1 MKQYTQQYTKQH
13 TQQYVKHPAQHRPA
27 RPEGLALRK
36 GTTAMPELTSRRG
49 LLFGTAAVS
58 AGVLLAGC
66 TSNESDDEP
75 ASNDQPAADD
85 KKGKQVTI
93 GFAGPQ
99 ADHGWLNAINDN
111 AKSRAKKYEDV
122 TLEITEGSNDTAA
135 QIGQIETLIN
145 KKVDVLVILPADGKA
160 LTQVGLKAMRA
171 GIPVVNLDRIFNSP
185 QAYRCY
191 IGGDNFGMGLNAGHY
206 IGEQLKD
213 KKNAKVIELAGLDNL
228 ELTKQRTA
236 GFDAALKNYPNIK
249 KVARQA
255 AEFTVESGQAKM
267 SQLLQAQSS
276 FDALW
281 NHDDD
286 QGVGAL
292 RAIEQA
298 GRDDFIMVGGA
309 GALSAMQAIESDN
322 SVLKATVLY
331 PPTMAASAI
340 DLARALGQGK
350 GVSGLAEFEIPSS
363 LTLYSAV
370 VDKEN
375 VKTYLPTGFK

>member
-1 MKQYTQQYTKQH
+1 MSPI
-13 TQQYVKHPAQHRPA
+13 PA
-27 RPEGLALRK
+27 
-36 GTTAMPELTSRRG
+36 TSRRG

-58 AGVLLAGC
+58 AGALLTAC
-66 TSNESDDEP
+66 TSNEP
-75 ASNDQPAADD
+75 KNQQQATNNAPVADD
-85 KKGKQVTI
+85 KPGKAVTI
-93 GFAGPQ
+93 GYAGPQ
-99 ADHGWLNAINDN
+99 ADHGWLNAINQN
-111 AKSRAKKYEDV
+111 AKSRAEKYADV

-135 QIGQIETLIN
+135 QIGQVQTLIN

-160 LTQVGLKAMRA
+160 LTQVGLQAMKA
-171 GIPVVNLDRIFNSP
+171 GIPVINLDRVFASQ
-185 QAYRCY
+185 QAYRCW
-191 IGGDNFGMGLNAGHY
+191 IGGDNYGMGLNAGHY

-213 KKNAKVIELAGLDNL
+213 KPDAKVVELAGLDNL
-228 ELTKQRTA
+228 ELTQQRTR
-236 GFDAALKNYPNIK
+236 GFDDALKNYPNIR

-255 AEFTVESGQAKM
+255 ADFTVESGQAKTA
-267 SQLLQAQSS
+267 QLLQAQSR

-298 GRDDFIMVGGA
+298 GRDDFLMVGGA
-309 GALSAMQAIESDN
+309 GAKSAMEAIKSGS

-350 GVSGLAEFEIPSS
+350 GVGGMAEFEIPSS

-370 VDKEN
+370 VTEDN
-375 VKTYLPTGFK
+375 VDQYLPTGFV

>member
-1 MKQYTQQYTKQH
+1 
-13 TQQYVKHPAQHRPA
+13 
-27 RPEGLALRK
+27 
-36 GTTAMPELTSRRG
+36 MPENSSRRR

-58 AGVLLAGC
+58 AGALLAGC
-66 TSNESDDEP
+66 TSNEAKSDP
-75 ASNDQPAADD
+75 AAGEQPAADD
-85 KKGKQVTI
+85 KPGKAVTI

-99 ADHGWLNAINDN
+99 ADHGWLNAINQN
-111 AKSRAKKYEDV
+111 AKSRAERYEEV
-122 TLEITEGSNDTAA
+122 TLEITEGSNDTAQ

-145 KKVDVLVILPADGKA
+145 KKVDVLVVLPADGKA

-185 QAYRCY
+185 QAYRCW
-191 IGGDNFGMGLNAGHY
+191 IGGDNYGMGLNAGHY

-213 KKNAKVIELAGLDNL
+213 KGDARVIELAGLDNL
-228 ELTKQRTA
+228 ELTKQRTQ
-236 GFDAALKNYPNIK
+236 GFDDALKNYPNIK

-267 SQLLQAQSS
+267 AQLLQAQSN

-298 GRDDFIMVGGA
+298 GRDDFLMVGGA
-309 GALSAMQAIESDN
+309 GALSAFQAIKKDDG
-322 SVLKATVLY
+322 VLKATVLY

-350 GVSGLAEFEIPSS
+350 GVGGLAEFEIPSS

-370 VDKEN
+370 VDKDN
-375 VKTYLPTGFK
+375 VDQYMSTGFK

>member
-1 MKQYTQQYTKQH
+1 
-13 TQQYVKHPAQHRPA
+13 
-27 RPEGLALRK
+27 
-36 GTTAMPELTSRRG
+36 MPETTSRRG
-49 LLFGTAAVS
+49 LLFGAAAAVTT
-58 AGVLLAGC
+58 GGLLTAC
-66 TSNESDDEP
+66 TSNEPKETKP
-75 ASNDQPAADD
+75 AANDKPAADD
-85 KKGKQVTI
+85 KPGKHVTI

-111 AKSRAKKYEDV
+111 ATERAKKYSDV
-122 TLEITEGSNDTAA
+122 TLEATEGSNDTAA
-135 QIGQIETLIN
+135 QIGQVETLIN

-171 GIPVVNLDRIFNSP
+171 GIPVVNLDRIFNTP
-185 QAYRCY
+185 QAYRCW
-191 IGGDNFGMGLNAGHY
+191 IGGDNYGMGLSAGNY

-213 KKNAKVIELAGLDNL
+213 KKNAKVVELAGLDNL
-228 ELTKQRTA
+228 ELTKQRSQ
-236 GFDAALKNYPNIK
+236 GFDDALKNYPNIK

-267 SQLLQAQSS
+267 SQLLQAQKN

-292 RAIEQA
+292 RAIKQA
-298 GRDDFIMVGGA
+298 GRDDFLMVGGA
-309 GALSAMQAIESDN
+309 GALSAMQAIEAGN

-350 GVSGLAEFEIPSS
+350 GISGMAEFEIPAHV
-363 LTLYSAV
+363 TLFSAV
-370 VDKEN
+370 VDKDN
-375 VKTYLPTGFK
+375 VAQYMPTGFK

>member
-1 MKQYTQQYTKQH
+1 
-13 TQQYVKHPAQHRPA
+13 
-27 RPEGLALRK
+27 
-36 GTTAMPELTSRRG
+36 MPEFTSRRG

-58 AGVLLAGC
+58 AGALLVGC
-66 TSNESDDEP
+66 TSNETKDAP
-75 ASNDQPAADD
+75 AADDQPAADD
-85 KKGKQVTI
+85 KPGKAVTI

-99 ADHGWLNAINDN
+99 ADHGWLNAINQN
-111 AKSRAKKYEDV
+111 AKSRAERYEDV
-122 TLEITEGSNDTAA
+122 TLEITEGSNDTAQ

-145 KKVDVLVILPADGKA
+145 KKVDVLVVLPADGKA

-185 QAYRCY
+185 QAYRCW
-191 IGGDNFGMGLNAGHY
+191 IGGDNYGMGLNAGHY
-206 IGEQLKD
+206 IGEKLKD
-213 KKNAKVIELAGLDNL
+213 KGEARVIELAGLDNL
-228 ELTKQRTA
+228 ELTKQRTK
-236 GFDAALKNYPNIK
+236 GFDDALKNYPNIK

-267 SQLLQAQSS
+267 AQLLQAQSD

-298 GRDDFIMVGGA
+298 GRDDFLMVGGA
-309 GALSAMQAIESDN
+309 GALSAFQAIKKDDG
-322 SVLKATVLY
+322 VLKATVLY

-350 GVSGLAEFEIPSS
+350 GVSGLAEFEIPST

-370 VDKEN
+370 VDKDN
-375 VKTYLPTGFK
+375 VDQYMATGFK

>member
-1 MKQYTQQYTKQH
+1 MSH
-13 TQQYVKHPAQHRPA
+13 T
-27 RPEGLALRK
+27 
-36 GTTAMPELTSRRG
+36 TSRRG

-58 AGVLLAGC
+58 AGALLTAC
-66 TSNESDDEP
+66 TSNDTKDDKTAANNQP
-75 ASNDQPAADD
+75 AAADD
-85 KKGKQVTI
+85 KPGKHVTI

-111 AKSRAKKYEDV
+111 AKNRAKKYSDV
-122 TLEITEGSNDTAA
+122 SLEVTEGSNDTAQ

-145 KKVDVLVILPADGKA
+145 KKVDVLVVLPADGKA

-171 GIPVVNLDRIFNSP
+171 GIPVINLDRIFNSA

-191 IGGDNFGMGLNAGHY
+191 IGGDNYGMGLNAGRY
-206 IGEQLKD
+206 IGEKLKD
-213 KKNAKVIELAGLDNL
+213 KPNARVVELAGLDNL
-228 ELTKQRTA
+228 ELTKQRTQ
-236 GFDAALKNYPNIK
+236 GFDDALKNYPNIQ

-267 SQLLQAQSS
+267 AQLLQAQSK

-292 RAIEQA
+292 RAIQQA
-298 GRDDFIMVGGA
+298 GRDDFLMVGGA
-309 GALSAMQAIESDN
+309 GALSAFQAIKQDDG
-322 SVLKATVLY
+322 VLKATVLY

-350 GVSGLAEFEIPSS
+350 GVGGLAEFEIPASI
-363 LTLYSAV
+363 TLYSAV
-370 VDKEN
+370 VDKTN
-375 VKTYLPTGFK
+375 VDQYMSTGFR

>member
-1 MKQYTQQYTKQH
+1 M
-13 TQQYVKHPAQHRPA
+13 
-27 RPEGLALRK
+27 
-36 GTTAMPELTSRRG
+36 TSRRNM
-49 LLFGTAAVS
+49 LFGTAA
-58 AGVLLAGC
+58 AGAALFAAGC
-66 TSNESDDEP
+66 TSNESNEDAGNGAEQ
-75 ASNDQPAADD
+75 AGIADD
-85 KKGKQVTI
+85 KPGKKVTI

-99 ADHGWLNAINDN
+99 ADHGWLNAINQQARN
-111 AKSRAKKYEDV
+111 RAKKYEDV
-122 TLEITEGSNDTAA
+122 TLESTEGSNDNAQ

-171 GIPVVNLDRIFNSP
+171 GIPVVNLDRVFASQ
-185 QAYRCY
+185 QAYRCW
-191 IGGDNFGMGLNAGHY
+191 IGGDNYGMGLNAGHY

-213 KKNAKVIELAGLDNL
+213 KKNARVVELAGIDNL
-228 ELTKQRTA
+228 ELTRQRTD

-255 AEFTVESGQAKM
+255 AEFTVESGQETMA
-267 SQLLQAQSS
+267 QLLRAEPK

-286 QGVGAL
+286 QGVGAE
-292 RAIEQA
+292 RAIKQA
-298 GRDDFIMVGGA
+298 GRDEFLMVGGA
-309 GALSAMQAIESDN
+309 GSKRAMTAIKADN
-322 SVLKATVLY
+322 TVMKATVLY

-350 GVSGLAEFEIPSS
+350 GVGGLAEFEIPAS

-370 VDKEN
+370 VTKDN
-375 VKTYLPTGFK
+375 VEEYLPIGFT

>member
-1 MKQYTQQYTKQH
+1 MSERTSF
-13 TQQYVKHPAQHRPA
+13 
-27 RPEGLALRK
+27 
-36 GTTAMPELTSRRG
+36 TSRRG
-49 LLFGTAAVS
+49 MLFGAAAVS
-58 AGVLLAGC
+58 AGAFLTGC
-66 TSNESDDEP
+66 TSNDDKDAKP
-75 ASNDQPAADD
+75 AGNGQSAADNTP
-85 KKGKQVTI
+85 GKHVTI

-111 AKSRAKKYEDV
+111 AKSRAGKYPDI

-171 GIPVVNLDRIFNSP
+171 GIPVVNLDRIFNTP
-185 QAYRCY
+185 QAYRCW
-191 IGGDNFGMGLNAGHY
+191 IGGDNYGMGLNAGRY
-206 IGEQLKD
+206 IGEKLKGKSD
-213 KKNAKVIELAGLDNL
+213 ARVVELAGLDNL
-228 ELTKQRTA
+228 ELTKQRTQ
-236 GFDAALKNYPNIK
+236 GFDDALKNYPNIT

-255 AEFTVESGQAKM
+255 ADFTVESGQAKM
-267 SQLLQAQSS
+267 AQLLQAQSK

-298 GRDDFIMVGGA
+298 GRSDFMMVGGA
-309 GALSAMQAIESDN
+309 GALAAFQAIKQDKG
-322 SVLKATVLY
+322 VLKATVLY

-350 GVSGLAEFEIPSS
+350 GVGGLAEYEIPAS

-370 VDKEN
+370 VDKDN
-375 VKTYLPTGFK
+375 VDQYMPTGFK

>member
-1 MKQYTQQYTKQH
+1 MSH
-13 TQQYVKHPAQHRPA
+13 LP
-27 RPEGLALRK
+27 
-36 GTTAMPELTSRRG
+36 SRRG
-49 LLFGTAAVS
+49 LLFGSAAVS
-58 AGVLLAGC
+58 AGVVLAGC
-66 TSNESDDEP
+66 TSNESKDDK
-75 ASNDQPAADD
+75 AGADDQPVADD
-85 KKGKQVTI
+85 KPGKRVTI

-111 AKSRAKKYEDV
+111 AKRRAKKYADV

-145 KKVDVLVILPADGKA
+145 KKVDVLVVLPADGKA

-171 GIPVVNLDRIFNSP
+171 GIPVVNLDRVFNSP
-185 QAYRCY
+185 QAYRCW
-191 IGGDNFGMGLNAGHY
+191 IGGDNYGMGLNAGHY
-206 IGEQLKD
+206 IGEKLKG
-213 KKNAKVIELAGLDNL
+213 KANARVVELAGLDNL
-228 ELTKQRTA
+228 ELTRQRTK
-236 GFDAALKNYPNIK
+236 GFDDALENYPNIK

-255 AEFTVESGQAKM
+255 ADFTVESGQAKM
-267 SQLLQAQSS
+267 AQLLQAQSK

-298 GRDDFIMVGGA
+298 GRDDFLMVGGA
-309 GALSAMQAIESDN
+309 GALAAFQAIERDD

-340 DLARALGQGK
+340 DLARALGQNK
-350 GVSGLAEFEIPSS
+350 GVGGLAEFEIPAS

-370 VDKEN
+370 VDKDN
-375 VKTYLPTGFK
+375 VGRYMSTGFR

>member
-1 MKQYTQQYTKQH
+1 
-13 TQQYVKHPAQHRPA
+13 
-27 RPEGLALRK
+27 
-36 GTTAMPELTSRRG
+36 MPEITSRRG
-49 LLFGTAAVS
+49 LLFGAAAVS
-58 AGVLLAGC
+58 TGALLTGC
-66 TSNESDDEP
+66 TSNDPKDEGGDKTQDSAP
-75 ASNDQPAADD
+75 VADD
-85 KKGKQVTI
+85 KPGKPVTI

-99 ADHGWLNAINDN
+99 ADHGWLNAINVN
-111 AKSRAKKYEDV
+111 ARERAKKYSEV

-135 QIGQIETLIN
+135 QIGQIDTLIN

-160 LTQVGLKAMRA
+160 MTQAGLKAMRA
-171 GIPVVNLDRIFNSP
+171 GIPVVNLDRIFASP
-185 QAYRCY
+185 QAYRCW
-191 IGGDNFGMGLNAGHY
+191 IGGDNYGMGLNAGHF

-213 KKNAKVIELAGLDNL
+213 KKNARVVELAGLDNL
-228 ELTKQRTA
+228 ELTQQRTE

-255 AEFTVESGQAKM
+255 ADFTVESGQAKM
-267 SQLLQAQSS
+267 SQLLQAQKN

-292 RAIEQA
+292 RAIKQA
-298 GRDDFIMVGGA
+298 GRDDFLMVGGA
-309 GALSAMQAIESDN
+309 GARSAFDAIKADSG
-322 SVLKATVLY
+322 VLKATVLY

-350 GVSGLAEFEIPSS
+350 GISGMAEFEIPSS

-370 VDKEN
+370 VTKEN
-375 VKTYLPTGFK
+375 VDAYMPTGFK

>member
-1 MKQYTQQYTKQH
+1 
-13 TQQYVKHPAQHRPA
+13 
-27 RPEGLALRK
+27 
-36 GTTAMPELTSRRG
+36 MPESTPFTSRRG
-49 LLFGTAAVS
+49 LLFGTAAVG
-58 AGVLLAGC
+58 AGVLLSGC

-75 ASNDQPAADD
+75 ATNEQPAASDTP
-85 KKGKQVTI
+85 GKAVTI

-111 AKSRAKKYEDV
+111 AKSRAKKYSDV

-171 GIPVVNLDRIFNSP
+171 GIPVVNLDRIFNTP
-185 QAYRCY
+185 QAYRCW
-191 IGGDNFGMGLNAGHY
+191 IGGDNYGMGLNAGHY

-213 KKNAKVIELAGLDNL
+213 VDGAKVIELAGLDNL
-228 ELTKQRTA
+228 ELTQQRTK
-236 GFDAALKNYPNIK
+236 GFDDALKNYPNIK

-267 SQLLQAQSS
+267 AQLLQAQPE
-276 FDALW
+276 FNALW

-298 GRDDFIMVGGA
+298 GRDDFLMVGGA
-309 GALSAMQAIESDN
+309 GALSAFQAIKQDN
-322 SVLKATVLY
+322 GVLKATVLY

-340 DLARALGQGK
+340 DLARALGQTK

-363 LTLYSAV
+363 ITLYSAV
-370 VDKEN
+370 VDKTN
-375 VKTYLPTGFK
+375 VDQYMPTGFK

>member
-1 MKQYTQQYTKQH
+1 MPH
-13 TQQYVKHPAQHRPA
+13 TPSP
-27 RPEGLALRK
+27 
-36 GTTAMPELTSRRG
+36 SRRG

-58 AGVLLAGC
+58 AGALLTAC
-66 TSNESDDEP
+66 TSNEPKNQEQAAGNAP
-75 ASNDQPAADD
+75 VADD
-85 KKGKQVTI
+85 KPGKAVTI

-99 ADHGWLNAINDN
+99 ADHGWLNAINQN
-111 AKSRAKKYEDV
+111 AKSRAEKYSDV

-135 QIGQIETLIN
+135 QIGQVQTLIN

-160 LTQVGLKAMRA
+160 LTQVGLQAMKA
-171 GIPVVNLDRIFNSP
+171 GIPVVNLDRVFASP
-185 QAYRCY
+185 QAYRCW
-191 IGGDNFGMGLNAGHY
+191 IGGDNYGMGLNAGNY
-206 IGEQLKD
+206 IGEQLRD
-213 KKNAKVIELAGLDNL
+213 KPSATVVELAGLDNL
-228 ELTKQRTA
+228 ELTKQRTQ
-236 GFDAALKNYPNIK
+236 GFDDALKNYPNIR

-255 AEFTVESGQAKM
+255 ADFTVESGQAKM
-267 SQLLQAQSS
+267 AQLLQAQSK

-292 RAIEQA
+292 RAIAQA
-298 GRDDFIMVGGA
+298 GRDDFLMVGGA
-309 GALSAMQAIESDN
+309 GAKSAMDAIKADN

-350 GVSGLAEFEIPSS
+350 GVSGMAELEIPAS

-370 VDKEN
+370 VTKDN
-375 VKTYLPTGFK
+375 VDAYLPTGFN